1 MRHLY
6 RRHLAVGMTVG
17 LLLLGRMAQPAAAGV
32 AHAAA
37 VGTGT
42 YLVQPNDTL
51 SGIALRFRTTPEAL
65 VAANG
70 LRDDRDIVPGQVLRI
85 PGRADRGVEGRGWG
99 HGQHNIHDVPRRD
112 RASGRAAPVN
122 TAQTHSTV
130 RAGQPIVAPVTTA
143 TPLQPATVIPVPST
157 PVTAA
162 QMTPTAATGVDA
174 PGSVAALLTTQA
186 QAAGVDPALVKAVAW
201 QESGW
206 RMVTA
211 ADGGIGIMQLMPD
224 TVTWV
229 ETTLL
234 GQRIAPYTPVDNVR
248 AGSPCLPTTSRCSG
262 ASGSRSP
269 PTTRASRGCGR
280 RGSAPRPRATWP
292 TCSPYRRNSRSKP
305 AHKGSKGLSPPGHH
319 QPRVERPPP
328 YKRGGAALV

>member
-248 AGSPCLPTTSRCSG
+248 AGVALL
-262 ASGSRSP
+262 AYYLKVFGSERLAIAAYHQGFQGVR
-269 PTTRASRGCGR
+269 TQGV
-280 RGSAPRPRATWP
+280 SA
-292 TCSPYRRNSRSKP
+292 
-305 AHKGSKGLSPPGHH
+305 
-319 QPRVERPPP
+319 E
-328 YKRGGAALV
+328 AARYVANVLALQAQFSQ